1 MARMK
6 AGLTL
11 LLLATAMCRAETIAG
26 TVTGPQGG
34 LAGVNIR
41 ARNAATGAVEE
52 TETSATGAY
61 SLTVPAGSFDVF
73 VRKVGYSMMTRRD
86 VAIASGA
93 SIRVDAT
100 LTPATNTGVP
110 GEQAFQLLG
119 ESAVRVTGP
128 APKTAD
134 GKPDLSGMWLAG
146 GPDMDADDPPYRPWA
161 AALQK
166 QRLEDGSKD
175 DPRAHCLPSGTVRTN
190 ALDLTKFIQIPTE
203 LIILSEGSPP
213 GFRQI
218 FTDGRGHPADFDPTW
233 MGHSIGRWVGDTL
246 EIDTVGFHDR
256 GWLDVTG
263 KPQTDQLHVI
273 ERMRRPDLGTM
284 EIEITV
290 DDPGAY
296 EHPWKLKRRLKL
308 APNEELH
315 EYVCN
320 ENEKPEHYRGK

>member
-1 MARMK
+1 MRTV
-6 AGLTL
+6 LV
-11 LLLATAMCRAETIAG
+11 LLLACTAGWAETIAG

-34 LAGVNIR
+34 LADANIR
-41 ARNAATGAVEE
+41 ARNVATGVVVE
-52 TETSATGAY
+52 TETSAAGAY

-73 VRKVGYSMMTRRD
+73 VRKVGYSIMTQRD
-86 VAIASGA
+86 VAVKSGA
-93 SIRVDAT
+93 SIHVDAV
-100 LTPATNTGVP
+100 LIPATNTGVP

-119 ESAVRVTGP
+119 ERAVRITGP

-134 GKPDLSGMWLAG
+134 GKPDLSGVWLAG

-166 QRLEDGSKD
+166 ERLENGSKD
-175 DPRAHCLPSGTVRTN
+175 DPRAHCLPSGAVRTN
-190 ALDLTKFIQIPTE
+190 QLDLTKFIQIPAE
-203 LIILSEGSPP
+203 LIILAEGSPP

-218 FTDGRGHPADFDPTW
+218 FMDGRGHPADTEQTW
-233 MGHSIGRWVGDTL
+233 MGHSIGRWIGDTL

-273 ERMRRPDLGTM
+273 ERMRRPDLGTL

-296 EHPWKLKRRLKL
+296 EHPWKLRRLLKL
-308 APNEELH
+308 APSEELH

>member
-1 MARMK
+1 MRT
-6 AGLTL
+6 GVIL
-11 LLLATAMCRAETIAG
+11 LLVCGAGWAETISG
-26 TVTGPQGG
+26 TVSSAQGG
-34 LAGVNIR
+34 LAAATIR
-41 ARNAATGAVEE
+41 ARNAATGAVVE
-52 TETSATGAY
+52 TETSANGAY
-61 SLTVPAGSFDVF
+61 TLTVPVGTFDVF
-73 VRKVGYSMMTRRD
+73 VRKVSYSLMTRRD
-86 VAIASGA
+86 VAVQAGA
-93 SIRVDAT
+93 GVRVDAV
-100 LTPATNTGVP
+100 LIPQTNTGVP
-110 GEQAFQLLG
+110 GEQAFQILG
-119 ESAVRVTGP
+119 ETAARVTGP
-128 APKTAD
+128 APKTTD
-134 GKPDLSGMWLAG
+134 GKPDLSGVWLAG

-166 QRLEDGSKD
+166 ARLEDGSKD

-213 GFRQI
+213 GYRQI
-218 FTDGRGHPADFDPTW
+218 FMDGRGHPNDGEQTW

-256 GWLDVTG
+256 GWLDVSG

-296 EHPWKLKRRLKL
+296 EHPWKLRRRLKL
-308 APNEELH
+308 APSEELH

-320 ENEKPEHYRGK
+320 ENEKPEHFVGK

>member
-1 MARMK
+1 MRTTAI
-6 AGLTL
+6 L
-11 LLLATAMCRAETIAG
+11 LFLCFVSSAETISG
-26 TVTGPQGG
+26 TVTSSQAP

-41 ARNAATGAVEE
+41 ARNVATGIVVEG
-52 TETSATGAY
+52 ETSVLGAY
-61 SLTVPAGSFDVF
+61 MLTVPTGSFDVF
-73 VRKVGYSMMTRRD
+73 VRKVGYSLMTRRD
-86 VAIASGA
+86 VAVKTGA
-93 SIRVDAT
+93 DIHVDAA
-100 LTPATNTGVP
+100 LIPQANTGVP
-110 GEQAFQLLG
+110 GEQAFQILG
-119 ESAVRVTGP
+119 EKAERVAGP

-134 GKPDLSGMWLAG
+134 GKPDLSGVWLAG

-166 QRLEDGSKD
+166 ERLADGSKD
-175 DPRAHCLPSGTVRTN
+175 DPRAHCLPSGAVRTN
-190 ALDLTKFIQIPTE
+190 ALDLTKFIQIPSE

-218 FTDGRGHPADFDPTW
+218 FMDGSGHPADFDPTW
-233 MGHSIGRWVGDTL
+233 MGHSIGKWIGDTL

-256 GWLDVTG
+256 GWIDVTG
-263 KPQTDQLHVI
+263 KPQTEQLHVI

-296 EHPWKLKRRLKL
+296 EHPWKLRRSLKL
-308 APNEELH
+308 APKEELH

-320 ENEKPEHYRGK
+320 ENEKPEHFVGK

>member
-1 MARMK
+1 MK
-6 AGLTL
+6 AGTAL
-11 LLLATAMCRAETIAG
+11 LFAYAAAVWAG
-26 TVTGPQGG
+26 TISGTVSGPHGG
-34 LAGVNIR
+34 LPGASVR
-41 ARNAATGAVEE
+41 ARSVTTGEVTE
-52 TETSATGAY
+52 TETSVSGTY

-73 VRKVGYSMMTRRD
+73 IRKVSYSLSTKRD
-86 VAIASGA
+86 VAVKEGTSVRI
-93 SIRVDAT
+93 DAV

-119 ESAVRVTGP
+119 EKAARIPGP

-134 GKPDLSGMWLAG
+134 GKPDLSGVWLAG

-166 QRLEDGSKD
+166 ERLADGSKD
-175 DPRAHCLPSGTVRTN
+175 DPRAHCLPSGAVRTN
-190 ALDLTKFIQIPTE
+190 ALDLTKFIQTPAE
-203 LIILSEGSPP
+203 LIILAEGSPP

-218 FTDGRGHPADFDPTW
+218 FMDGRGHPADYDPSW
-233 MGHSIGRWVGDTL
+233 MGHSIGRWVGDAL
-246 EIDTVGFHDR
+246 EIDTVGFNDR
-256 GWLDVTG
+256 GWIDVSG
-263 KPQTDQLHVI
+263 KPQTEQLHVI
-273 ERMRRPDLGTM
+273 ERMRRPDLGTL

-296 EHPWKLKRRLKL
+296 EHPWKLRRLLKL

-320 ENEKPEHYRGK
+320 ENEKPQHYVGK